1 MNSEYLLTLRN
12 VGVCYR
18 RQGTLFKEK
27 KSSFWALKDVSFDLH
42 RGEVLGVIGRNGAGK
57 STLLRVLAGIIRPDR
72 GGMINNGCQPSL
84 LSLQVGFL
92 PYLTGRKNA
101 ILSSMMLGLKYDE
114 IERKIG
120 LIADFAELGEFF
132 DQPISTYSTGMKA
145 RLGFSV
151 AYHAEPE
158 VLLLDEVMGVGDD
171 NFSKRSTAAMRE
183 RIRSDK
189 TVVLV
194 SHSPNTIKELCT
206 RAVVIENGVT
216 AFEGETGEAME
227 IYRKLMEKPVDAILP
242 ECNEFIIGKEV

>member
-1 MNSEYLLTLRN
+1 MNSEFLLSVHN

-18 RQGTLFKEK
+18 RQGTLFKES
-27 KSSFWALKDVSFDLH
+27 KSSFWALKDISFDLR

-57 STLLRVLAGIIRPDR
+57 STLLRVLAGIIRPDK
-72 GGMINNGCQPSL
+72 GEVINNGCQPSL

-101 ILSSMMLGLKYDE
+101 ILSSMLLGLKYDE

-120 LIADFAELGEFF
+120 MIAEFAELGEFF

-158 VLLLDEVMGVGDD
+158 VMLLDEVLGVGDE
-171 NFSKRSTAAMRE
+171 NFRKRSEAAMRE

-189 TVVLV
+189 TIVLV
-194 SHSPNTIKELCT
+194 SHNPGTLKDLCN
-206 RAVVIENGVT
+206 RVVLIENGVT
-216 AFEGETGEAME
+216 TFEGETGEALE
-227 IYRKLMEKPVDAILP
+227 RYQESLAKPTPAILTD
-242 ECNEFIIGKEV
+242 

>member
-1 MNSEYLLTLRN
+1 MSNDYLLTLRN

-18 RQGTLFKEK
+18 RQGSLFTEK
-27 KSSFWALKDVSFDLH
+27 KSSFWALKDISFDLR
-42 RGEVLGVIGRNGAGK
+42 RGEVLGIIGRNGAGK

-72 GGMINNGCQPSL
+72 GGIFNNGCHPSL

-101 ILSSMMLGLKYDE
+101 ILSSMLLGLKYDE

-120 LIADFAELGEFF
+120 AIAEFSELGEFF

-151 AYHAEPE
+151 AYHAEPD
-158 VLLLDEVMGVGDD
+158 VILLDEVLGVGDE
-171 NFSKRSTAAMRE
+171 NFRKRSEAAMRA

-194 SHSPNTIKELCT
+194 SHSPQMIKDLCT

-216 AFEGETGEAME
+216 AFEGETGEALE
-227 IYRKLMEKPVDAILP
+227 VYRKALENRA
-242 ECNEFIIGKEV
+242 

>member
-1 MNSEYLLTLRN
+1 MNSDILLTLRN

-18 RQGTLFKEK
+18 RQGTLFTES
-27 KSSFWALKDVSFDLH
+27 KSSFWALKDVSFDLR
-42 RGEVLGVIGRNGAGK
+42 RGEVLGIIGRNGAGK
-57 STLLRVLAGIIRPDR
+57 STLLRVLAGIIRPDQ
-72 GGMINNGCQPSL
+72 GEVINNGCQPSL

-101 ILSSMMLGLKYDE
+101 ILSSMLLGLRYDQ
-114 IERKIG
+114 IEKKIDQ
-120 LIADFAELGEFF
+120 IAEFAELGEFF

-158 VLLLDEVMGVGDD
+158 VILLDEVLGVGDE
-171 NFSKRSTAAMRE
+171 NFRKRSEAAMRE

-194 SHSPNTIKELCT
+194 SHTPQMIRDLCT
-206 RAVVIENGVT
+206 RVVVIENGVT
-216 AFEGETGEAME
+216 AFEGNTDEALE
-227 IYRKLMEKPVDAILP
+227 VYRKALEKPADASP
-242 ECNEFIIGKEV
+242 AE

>member
-1 MNSEYLLTLRN
+1 MNSEFLLSVRN

-18 RQGTLFKEK
+18 RQGTLFTES
-27 KSSFWALKDVSFDLH
+27 KSSFWALKDISFDLR

-57 STLLRVLAGIIRPDR
+57 STLLRVLAGIIRPDK
-72 GGMINNGCQPSL
+72 GEVINNGCQPSL

-101 ILSSMMLGLKYDE
+101 ILSSMLLGLKYDE

-120 LIADFAELGEFF
+120 MIADFAELGEFF

-158 VLLLDEVMGVGDD
+158 VMLLDEVLGVGDE
-171 NFSKRSTAAMRE
+171 NFRKRSEAAMRE

-189 TVVLV
+189 TIVLV
-194 SHSPNTIKELCT
+194 SHNPGTLRDLCN
-206 RAVVIENGVT
+206 RVVLIENGVT
-216 AFEGETGEAME
+216 TFEGETGEALARYQE
-227 IYRKLMEKPVDAILP
+227 SLARPNPTIPAD
-242 ECNEFIIGKEV
+242 